1 MYIPHQELAS
11 WNRATDLVYAA
22 GLAVRSLIGAVWYS
36 PRLLWYLWDTLVAGL
51 QGLTKPDLDYDP
63 TLQEILRPSDWE
75 DHRNLL
81 IRQVRDQRAQQA
93 EEAAG
98 ALTWGPAPGQPEIT
112 WELRRRQQ
120 QP

>member
-1 MYIPHQELAS
+1 MEPS
-11 WNRATDLVYAA
+11 DRPC
-22 GLAVRSLIGAVWYS
+22 VRSGPCSVVLTGAVWYS

-51 QGLTKPDLDYDP
+51 KGLTEPDLDYDP

-120 QP
+120 